1 MKCPKCGIENNESN
15 KFCQGCGTPLQ
26 TSSQKPKK
34 AWYKRW
40 WIWLLMGL
48 GTIMLLFNATC
59 TCALLMP
66 SAGQAS
72 DYRGKASSSDV
83 SKPKETD
90 KATEPTTEPP
100 TQKPTEKVTEK
111 PTEKPTQPDTENQK
125 QAYIDS
131 CKTIDFATLAR
142 NPDKYKGEHFK
153 FTGKV
158 IQVLES
164 DSWFSDA
171 TTLRVNVTQSD
182 NEYLKDFWEDTIVCT
197 VTIPKGAD
205 RILEDDIITFYG
217 DCDGL
222 YTYTAILGQNVSLP
236 KIDIRYYNIQ

>member
-1 MKCPKCGIENNESN
+1 MKCSKCGFDNNKGS

-26 TSSQKPKK
+26 PVPVPQKPKK

-66 SAGQAS
+66 STGQQSKSIANSFTDS
-72 DYRGKASSSDV
+72 D
-83 SKPKETD
+83 SKSEAEKKTET
-90 KATEPTTEPP
+90 
-100 TQKPTEKVTEK
+100 PTEKNTEKTTEK
-111 PTEKPTQPDTENQK
+111 PTEESSQASAADKK
-125 QAYIDS
+125 AYIDS
-131 CKTIDFATLAR
+131 CETIDYATLAR
-142 NPDKYKGEHFK
+142 NPDKYKGKHYKFK
-153 FTGKV
+153 GKV
-158 IQVLES
+158 IQVMDS

-171 TTLRVNVTQSD
+171 TTLRVNVTQSKE
-182 NEYLKDFWEDTIVCT
+182 EYLEDFWEDTILCT
-197 VTIPKGAD
+197 VTIPKGSD

-222 YTYTAILGQNVSLP
+222 YTYTSIMGQKISLP
-236 KIDIRYYNIQ
+236 KIDIKYYEIT